1 MHVLLGMCVH
11 PKLPDTHEYVDSCMA
26 VSQLNDIYQ
35 CLAASG

>member
-1 MHVLLGMCVH
+1 MHVLWGMCVH